1 MIPKGANR
9 GRAFERLPVSRSPRV
24 RSAMMAA
31 RMHSDRTMLRRAR
44 NSAPAWLAALAIA
57 ASVALVGPARAQ
69 EVDEILRVR
78 VEQLRESGMLDIEG
92 AAIAARRLIP
102 EIYEARAFAPA
113 WRRPAQVDA
122 LLEVIE
128 QSRSEGLDPRDYHLE
143 QVQSARLAFE
153 DVDAIGAVER
163 AGMDILLTD
172 AVIRLGYHLRFGKVD
187 PVALDSDWN
196 FSRELTD
203 RDPAEV
209 IQAAIDAQSMR
220 EFAAEVIPR
229 NFFYER
235 LRGALAEYREI
246 EMRGGWPTVPS
257 GPVLKAGMR
266 DGRVPALAERLAIT
280 GDYEPPSADDRT
292 DRGAVA
298 TNGRSMP
305 VTRSAPPGRSVSS
318 LASTPD
324 VVSSAESDAVDPLLY
339 DGPLIAAVRRFQER
353 HGLSVDGVVGAATLS
368 ALNVPVAARIDQIRA
383 NLERGRWVLGD
394 LDDDFVIVNVAGFKL
409 YVVRDGEVERSMRV
423 QVGRPYRKTPVFKS
437 RITYLVF
444 NPTWTVPPTIFTED
458 ILPELRRDAAYL
470 ATRDIELFDSSG
482 NLLDP
487 QSVDWRART
496 SLPYRLVQRP
506 GPNNALGRVKF
517 MFPNDHSVYL
527 HDTPSRDLFERDSRA
542 FSSGCI
548 RLEEPLELAL
558 DLLGPAWNAQRVATL
573 LASGSTETVFLDAP
587 LTVMLLY
594 WTTEVDAEGRVYFL
608 PDVYARDA
616 AVIAEL
622 SAPFRAASTL

>member
-1 MIPKGANR
+1 
-9 GRAFERLPVSRSPRV
+9 
-24 RSAMMAA
+24 
-31 RMHSDRTMLRRAR
+31 
-44 NSAPAWLAALAIA
+44 
-57 ASVALVGPARAQ
+57 
-69 EVDEILRVR
+69 
-78 VEQLRESGMLDIEG
+78 MLDIEG

-143 QVQSARLAFE
+143 QVQGARSAFE

-573 LASGSTETVFLDAP
+573 LASGRTETVFLDAP